1 MIIYFKIFLIVHRK
15 RIFLPK
21 IRIIDTHLEE
31 TNKSMSQQNKFTRKD
46 WKIVKMFILVRKLII
61 NQKHF
66 FSFY

>member
-66 FSFY
+66 F

>member
-21 IRIIDTHLEE
+21 TRIIDTHLEE